1 MKSDF
6 QKVYKFI
13 SGIRRKYI
21 IKRILDGIL
30 TSGLLFL
37 TFSSFLNLLF
47 FFYPV
52 TLLPLVWDFVLII
65 TIGFVIIWFIDSIVL
80 HKPGMIETAKLIEQK
95 GSLDHPLVSIALELK
110 TVESQSAFTQKAYSC
125 AAGQLKELPDSLYS
139 FKKW

>member
-13 SGIRRKYI
+13 SRMRRKYI

-30 TSGLLFL
+30 TAGLMFL
-37 TFSSFLNLLF
+37 CSSDLLNLLF

-52 TLLPLVWDFVLII
+52 TLLPLVWDFVLIL
-65 TIGFVIIWFIDSIVL
+65 TIIFIIIWFIDSIVL
-80 HKPGMIETAKLIEQK
+80 HKPGMIETAYLVEQK

-110 TVESQSAFTQKAYSC
+110 TVESQKIFTQDRKSV
-125 AAGQLKELPDSLYS
+125 
-139 FKKW
+139 